1 MYCTDIQLS
10 GTGQDHFGAFQLIDQ
25 LNPNICVG
33 LNGGAVLAAF
43 KVALAGRVIHHKYLL
58 KLKYAE
64 ARQDRS
70 HILLF

>member
-43 KVALAGRVIHHKYLL
+43 KVALAAIVIHHKYLL